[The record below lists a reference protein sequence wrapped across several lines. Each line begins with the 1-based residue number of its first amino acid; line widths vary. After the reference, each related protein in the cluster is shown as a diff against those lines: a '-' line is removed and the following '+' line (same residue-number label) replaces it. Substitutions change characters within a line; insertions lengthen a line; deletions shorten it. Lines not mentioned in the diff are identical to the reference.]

1 MTRYRNI
8 RIVVVLASLLAV
20 SAIVDE
26 REWTKLSTS
35 GDIPSGR
42 TTPAV
47 ATLGRS
53 TYLFGGLRDD
63 FATFESTFFDDLHR
77 FDTKTNTWT
86 ELFRAGDRPAARTF
100 ATPAPHRGHHLLL
113 VFGGSVF
120 DPTFTEFEVFGDL
133 WTYSPDDNEWIEIIA
148 DNEGPVPRSGA
159 TIWVDDDRALV
170 FRGITQF
177 FELNNGLWAD
187 DFSRN
192 TWTHLI
198 PDGAPGSPPGRHV
211 ASHLS
216 FAIRSSLSFLSLSY
230 A

>member
-20 SAIVDE
+20 SAIADE

-47 ATLGRS
+47 AALGRS
-53 TYLFGGLRDD
+53 TYLSGGLRDD
-63 FATFESTFFDDLHR
+63 FATFENTFFDDLHR

-86 ELFRAGDRPAARTF
+86 ELFPAGDRPAARTF
-100 ATPAPHRGHHLLL
+100 AAPAPHRGHHLML

-120 DPTFTEFEVFGDL
+120 DPTFTEFEVFGDP
-133 WTYSPDDNEWIEIIA
+133 WTYSPD

-177 FELNNGLWAD
+177 FELKNDLWAH
-187 DFSRN
+187 DFSSN

-216 FAIRSSLSFLSLSY
+216 FGIRSLLFFISLSY